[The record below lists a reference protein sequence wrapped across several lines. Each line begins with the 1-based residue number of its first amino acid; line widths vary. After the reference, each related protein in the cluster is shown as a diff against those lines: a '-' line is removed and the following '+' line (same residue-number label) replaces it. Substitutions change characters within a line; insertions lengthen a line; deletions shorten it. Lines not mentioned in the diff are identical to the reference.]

1 MIVVPVTPTGKL
13 AGPRAKNDGAA
24 LTSER
29 PAVPTIARKVL
40 ETGGLLGPRLS
51 VIGAVNTEGKDAR
64 PRPPPCHLIATRV
77 TLTGNAAG
85 RNPKSSG
92 AARMKT
98 RHVIHTTAARDWQAG
113 ECHGLNQNARGV
125 VTNII
130 KDAQLQPH
138 LCRMIVTQV
147 FLIGKL
153 GGQSPKSIGAA
164 LTSREPAI
172 HTIVRK
178 ALETGDFPG
187 PKQSAPGAVTIERKD
202 ARPRPHLCLM
212 IATRVSL
219 TGKLAGRTRKK
230 NGVALMKEKPVIHM
244 IVRKAME
251 AGKPHGVRPSNLG
264 VVKGVVK
271 DVRQRQLL
279 CLMIAMQGLPIGKL
293 VGQDPRNAGAALTQ
307 IGLVIHT
314 IVRKAL
320 ETG

>member
-13 AGPRAKNDGAA
+13 AGLRAKNDGAA
-24 LTSER
+24 LTSVR
-29 PAVPTIARKVL
+29 PAVSTIARKVL

-51 VIGAVNTEGKDAR
+51 ALGAVNTEGKDAR
-64 PRPPPCHLIATRV
+64 PPPCHMIATQV

-85 RNPKSSG
+85 RTPKNVG

-98 RHVIHTTAARDWQAG
+98 RHVIHTTAARDLEAG

-125 VTNII
+125 VTGII
-130 KDAQLQPH
+130 EDAQLQPH

-147 FLIGKL
+147 LLIGKL

-164 LTSREPAI
+164 LTRTEPAI

-178 ALETGDFPG
+178 VLETGNFPG
-187 PKQSAPGAVTIERKD
+187 PKQSALGAVKSERKD

-219 TGKLAGRTRKK
+219 TGKLAGRTRKRD
-230 NGVALMKEKPVIHM
+230 GVALMKEKPVIHM

-251 AGKPHGVRPSNLG
+251 AGKPHGVRPSDLG

-293 VGQDPRNAGAALTQ
+293 VGRDPRSAGAALT
-307 IGLVIHT
+307 
-314 IVRKAL
+314 
-320 ETG
+320 